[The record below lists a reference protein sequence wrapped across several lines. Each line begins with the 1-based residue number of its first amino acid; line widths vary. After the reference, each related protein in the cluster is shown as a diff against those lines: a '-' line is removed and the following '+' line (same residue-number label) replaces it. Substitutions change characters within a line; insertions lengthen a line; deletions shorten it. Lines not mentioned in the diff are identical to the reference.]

1 MNHHISAAVVR
12 RAAMRRRPRPWLFVA
27 LSGVVGLLLTTTVLG
42 GAAQGFVGLASAL
55 ALLFAIVR
63 GLDSPDVQNRERHVA
78 RDASGSG
85 NYHSGT
91 GARIRSPLPVGP
103 VNTPEQDRSDAL
115 ERSRRAEPPAG
126 K

>member
-12 RAAMRRRPRPWLFVA
+12 HAAMRSRRHPWLVVA
-27 LSGVVGLLLTTTVLG
+27 VIGVVGLLLAATVLG
-42 GAAQGFVGLASAL
+42 GAAQGFARLASVL
-55 ALLFAIVR
+55 AVLFAVVR

-91 GARIRSPLPVGP
+91 GARIRS
-103 VNTPEQDRSDAL
+103 T
-115 ERSRRAEPPAG
+115 SR
-126 K
+126 